1 MFTKEE
7 ATLVLEDGT
16 FLTGQS
22 FGAAADA
29 VFELVFNTSMTGYQE
44 ILTDPS
50 YRGQGVL
57 FTASHIGNVGVNPED
72 YESAAPQVSAQA
84 NRVNLASGAS
94 ERPQLSAPQ
103 EEPVPAEAP
112 AAALSAN
119 PVMAAI
125 QAMAQAQQKAMAE
138 SNASN
143 TDTDKKPG
151 NKS

>member
-1 MFTKEE
+1 MIVEKTFRSGPMIVETD
-7 ATLVLEDGT
+7 TLQLRMYQTLTEVSVNQNTTVVLPVPVELLQQG
-16 FLTGQS
+16 GVG
-22 FGAAADA
+22 GA
-29 VFELVFNTSMTGYQE
+29 G
-44 ILTDPS
+44 S
-50 YRGQGVL
+50 YMAG
-57 FTASHIGNVGVNPED
+57 AMAM
-72 YESAAPQVSAQA
+72 AAPQVSAQA

-94 ERPQLSAPQ
+94 DRPQLSAPQ